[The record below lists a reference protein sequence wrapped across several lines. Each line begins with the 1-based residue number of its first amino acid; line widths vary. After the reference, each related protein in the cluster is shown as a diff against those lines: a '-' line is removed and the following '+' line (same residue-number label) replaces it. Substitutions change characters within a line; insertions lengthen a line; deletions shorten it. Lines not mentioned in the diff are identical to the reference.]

1 MDSVI
6 MIAIGYVVWCCLAFI
21 VARALKIENANNKAI
36 SFVYIIAA
44 APLVLI
50 DYLTGKGVIR

>member
-50 DYLTGKGVIR
+50 DYLTGKGLIR

>member
-1 MDSVI
+1 MDSVL
-6 MIAIGYVVWCCLAFI
+6 MIIIGYVVWCIIAFV
-21 VARALKIENANNKAI
+21 VARAMKIENANHKAI

-50 DYLTGKGVIR
+50 DYLTGKGSFR